1 MPRKD
6 DTVILEVIE
15 YTDPY
20 CTWCW
25 GSEPVL
31 RRIQEVYGD
40 KIMIKF
46 KMCGLVE
53 DINKF
58 YDPANNI
65 GGENWYR
72 QVAAH
77 WLDASRHHGM
87 PVDEEVFYD
96 IKDEFRSTYPAC
108 IAYKSAEFKDEAL
121 AKRFLRRM
129 REAAAA
135 ERQAIHRLEIQEIL
149 AQEVGLAP
157 DQFMED
163 IKNGKAEWPFRE
175 DLQEYRSRGNTG
187 SPTFLIHNFKGIEI
201 ILRGYQRFES
211 FESAFQKIAGD
222 TLRPNPIVTD
232 EQSILAFVRKYGK
245 VASKEVAEVFNLTK
259 ESTREWLSQLKEKG
273 FLKEQKA
280 GNGFFYSI
288 PKNPFT
294 CDPEAGMCLTL

>member
-1 MPRKD
+1 
-6 DTVILEVIE
+6 
-15 YTDPY
+15 
-20 CTWCW
+20 
-25 GSEPVL
+25 
-31 RRIQEVYGD
+31 
-40 KIMIKF
+40 MIKF
-46 KMCGLVE
+46 KMGGLVE

-87 PVDEEVFYD
+87 PVDEQVFYD

-108 IAYKSAEFKDEAL
+108 IAYKSAEFQDEAL

-163 IKNGKAEWPFRE
+163 IKNGKAEGPFRE

-187 SPTFLIHNFKGIEI
+187 FPTFLIHNFKGIEI

-259 ESTREWLSQLKEKG
+259 ESAREWLSQLKEKG

>member
-1 MPRKD
+1 
-6 DTVILEVIE
+6 
-15 YTDPY
+15 
-20 CTWCW
+20 
-25 GSEPVL
+25 
-31 RRIQEVYGD
+31 
-40 KIMIKF
+40 
-46 KMCGLVE
+46 
-53 DINKF
+53 
-58 YDPANNI
+58 
-65 GGENWYR
+65 
-72 QVAAH
+72 
-77 WLDASRHHGM
+77 
-87 PVDEEVFYD
+87 
-96 IKDEFRSTYPAC
+96 
-108 IAYKSAEFKDEAL
+108 
-121 AKRFLRRM
+121 M

-163 IKNGKAEWPFRE
+163 IKNGKAEGPFRE

-187 SPTFLIHNFKGIEI
+187 FPTFLIHNFKGIEI

-259 ESTREWLSQLKEKG
+259 ESAREWLSQLKEKG

>member
-1 MPRKD
+1 MMTKD
-6 DTVILEVIE
+6 DTAILEIIE

-40 KIMIKF
+40 KILIKF
-46 KMCGLVE
+46 KMGGLVE

-58 YDPANNI
+58 YDPANRI

-77 WLDASRHHGM
+77 WLEASRHHGM
-87 PVDEEVFYD
+87 PVDEQVFYD
-96 IKDEFRSTYPAC
+96 IKDEFRSTYPPC
-108 IAYKSAEFKDEAL
+108 IAYKSAEFQSEAL

-135 ERQAIHRLEIQEIL
+135 ERQAIHRLEVQAML
-149 AQEVGLAP
+149 AQEVGLDP
-157 DQFMED
+157 KQLIEN
-163 IKNGKAEWPFRE
+163 IKNGKAEGSFRE
-175 DLQEYRSRGNTG
+175 DLQEYRSRGSRG
-187 SPTFLIHNFKGIEI
+187 FPTFLIHNFKGREI
-201 ILRGYQRFES
+201 MLHGYQRFDS

-222 TLRPNPIVTD
+222 ILKPNPIVAD

-245 VASKEVAEVFNLTK
+245 VASKEVTEVFNLTK
-259 ESTREWLSQLKEKG
+259 ESATEWLNQLKEKG

-280 GNGFFYSI
+280 GNGFFYSVS
-288 PKNPFT
+288 KSPFA
-294 CDPEAGMCLTL
+294 CDTTAGMCIAL